1 MRLYAR
7 NTLALLL
14 GLTLLPAGPASAG
27 MGRLILTPSQAS
39 VLVTGVS
46 AVMVVSGPFYAAY
59 VGARSASQASG
70 RVLDRSS
77 ADAGDKTA
85 ALPPMRVQLIEDTAE
100 GGRAV
105 HLQDPGNPENRALVQ
120 WPARRDDPAAGFAV
134 DQLIAFQPSPEDT
147 GWLLRDAAG
156 DGPALAFVPGI
167 EAAANQHS
175 QAL

>member
-1 MRLYAR
+1 MSRPLGVG
-7 NTLALLL
+7 LALLL
-14 GLTLLPAGPASAG
+14 GLGLGQPANAG
-27 MGRLILTPSQAS
+27 MDRLILTPSQAS

-70 RVLDRSS
+70 RALDRSS
-77 ADAGDKTA
+77 AEAGDKTA
-85 ALPPMRVQLIEDTAE
+85 ALPPMRVRLIEDTAQ

-105 HLQDPGNPENRALVQ
+105 HLQDPQNPENQALVQ
-120 WPARRDDPAAGFAV
+120 WPARNDDPAAGFSV

>member
-1 MRLYAR
+1 MSVRLPH
-7 NTLALLL
+7 TLTLLL
-14 GLTLLPAGPASAG
+14 GLALLPAVTAQAG
-27 MGRLILTPSQAS
+27 MDRLSLTPSQAS

-70 RVLDRSS
+70 RALDRSS
-77 ADAGDKTA
+77 ADGGVKTA
-85 ALPPMRVQLIEDTAE
+85 ALPPMRVRLIEDTAD

-105 HLQDPGNPENRALVQ
+105 HLQDPENPDNQALVQ
-120 WPARRDDPAAGFAV
+120 WPARNDDPAAGFTL
-134 DQLIAFQPSPEDT
+134 DQLIAFQPSTEDT
-147 GWLLRDAAG
+147 GWLLHDAAG
-156 DGPALAFVPGI
+156 SGPALAFVPGI